1 MIGKARG
8 RAVEPVTLR
17 EDGPPAVHD
26 DGPRVIVPPAFYR
39 DDEPPEPPED
49 DPHWREFP
57 FFEGIKGSRLLVA
70 GIVLGVLFVTLAHL
84 AVLLFI

>member
-1 MIGKARG
+1 M
-8 RAVEPVTLR
+8 AVEPVTLR
-17 EDGPPAVHD
+17 EDRSDAVSD
-26 DGPRVIVPPAFYR
+26 DGPRIIVPPAFYR
-39 DDEPPEPPED
+39 DDEPPEPPEG

-84 AVLLFI
+84 AVILLI

>member
-1 MIGKARG
+1 M
-8 RAVEPVTLR
+8 AVEPVPLR
-17 EDGPPAVHD
+17 EDGPPAVRY

-39 DDEPPEPPED
+39 DDEPPEPPAG

-57 FFEGIKGSRLLVA
+57 FFEGIKGARLLVA
-70 GIVLGVLFVTLAHL
+70 GIVLGVLIVTLAHL

>member
-1 MIGKARG
+1 M
-8 RAVEPVTLR
+8 AVEPVTLR
-17 EDGPPAVHD
+17 EDRSPAVRD

-39 DDEPPEPPED
+39 DDEPPEPPEG

>member
-1 MIGKARG
+1 M
-8 RAVEPVTLR
+8 AVEPVTLR
-17 EDGPPAVHD
+17 EDGAPAVHD
-26 DGPRVIVPPAFYR
+26 DVPRVTVPPAFYR
-39 DDEPPEPPED
+39 DDEPPEPPEG

-57 FFEGIKGSRLLVA
+57 FLEGIRGSRLLVA

>member
-1 MIGKARG
+1 M
-8 RAVEPVTLR
+8 AVEPVSLR
-17 EDGPPAVHD
+17 EDGPSAVR
-26 DGPRVIVPPAFYR
+26 DGRPRVIVPPAFYR
-39 DDEPPEPPED
+39 DDEPPEPPEG

-57 FFEGIKGSRLLVA
+57 FFEGTKDARLLVA

>member
-1 MIGKARG
+1 M
-8 RAVEPVTLR
+8 AVEPVTLR
-17 EDGPPAVHD
+17 EAGPPAVCD
-26 DGPRVIVPPAFYR
+26 DGPRVSVPPAFYR
-39 DDEPPEPPED
+39 DDEPPEPPAG

-57 FFEGIKGSRLLVA
+57 FCEGIKGSRLLVA

>member
-1 MIGKARG
+1 VIWKARG
-8 RAVEPVTLR
+8 MAVERVTLR

-26 DGPRVIVPPAFYR
+26 DARVMVPPAFYR
-39 DDEPPEPPED
+39 DDEPPEPPEG

-84 AVLLFI
+84 AVILFI